1 MLLPAMASSISVG
14 ALGTGGGVATGIPKG
29 FLEPVWCV
37 LTGCA
42 SGGDANFNCGDEP
55 KEVRG
60 VEAGRAGKSA
70 AVFTAGF

>member
-1 MLLPAMASSISVG
+1 MASSISVG
-14 ALGTGGGVATGIPKG
+14 ALGTGGGGATGIPKG

-42 SGGDANFNCGDEP
+42 SGGDANFGCGDEP

-70 AVFTAGF
+70 AVCTAGL